1 MAESKKRAWA
11 TINLKAFQENL
22 AKVNEL
28 CPRSKIYPVIK
39 SNAYGHG
46 MEQIAGAA
54 LNSETNI
61 AGFSVATIQEAT
73 DLRSLQLDLPILL
86 LNGFFDEGEL
96 RLCIELK
103 LEPVIHS
110 LYQLKLLKD
119 FLLKQTLRGPVKFW
133 VKMNTGMN
141 RLGMTCAECQKVF
154 KDLSSNSDIE
164 LVFMTHLAY
173 ADDIE
178 SGGSEQFT
186 AKQLGRFSEA
196 CRHIEPLYAGGLEIS
211 IAASAG
217 VLTLPETHKDY
228 VRPGVMLYGS
238 SPLAKKTGKNVGLQ
252 PVMSLSSR
260 VISINEV
267 SAGEAI
273 GYNAT
278 YVCDKAMRVGTV
290 SIGYGD
296 GYPRSAKNGT
306 PVLVKTRSQIF
317 KTQLIGRVSMDM
329 ITIDLSEIDDADIN
343 DEVLL
348 WGAGLCPDEVA
359 KHTDTI
365 AYELFCKVTNR
376 VPLTYI

>member
-1 MAESKKRAWA
+1 MVESKKRVWA
-11 TINLKAFQENL
+11 TINLRAFQENL
-22 AKVNEL
+22 AKVNGL
-28 CPRSKIYPVIK
+28 CPKSKIYPVIK

-46 MEQIAGAA
+46 MEQIAAAA

-73 DLRSLQLDLPILL
+73 DLRSLELDLPILL
-86 LNGFFDEGEL
+86 LNGFIDEGEL

-110 LYQLKLLKD
+110 LYQLQFLKD
-119 FLLKQTLRGPVKFW
+119 FLSKQSLTGPVKFW

-141 RLGMTCAECQKVF
+141 RLGMTSAECQKVF
-154 KDLSSNSDIE
+154 QDLRSYSNIE

-178 SGGSEQFT
+178 SLKSGEFT
-186 AKQLGRFSEA
+186 AKQLGRFSKA
-196 CRHIEPLYAGGLEIS
+196 CKHIESFYNGELETS

-217 VLTLPETHKDY
+217 ILTLPDTRKKY

-238 SPLAKKTGKNVGLQ
+238 SPLAQKTGKNVGLQ
-252 PVMSLSSR
+252 PVMSLFSR

-267 SAGEAI
+267 PAGEAI

-278 YVCDKAMRVGTV
+278 YVCDKDKRVGTV

-306 PVLVKTRSQIF
+306 PVLIKTQSRIF

-359 KHTDTI
+359 KYTDTI
-365 AYELFCKVTNR
+365 AYELFCKVTKR